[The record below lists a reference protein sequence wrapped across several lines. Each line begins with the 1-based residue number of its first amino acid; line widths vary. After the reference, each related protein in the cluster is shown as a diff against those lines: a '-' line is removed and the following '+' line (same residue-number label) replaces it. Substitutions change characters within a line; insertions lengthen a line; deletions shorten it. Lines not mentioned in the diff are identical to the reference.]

1 MVTYGVGQT
10 SPSVTAGGPAFFVT
24 ESSYTTNSA
33 WLGIYAAGGGGTT
46 TSVIGVGGKSY
57 INKQI
62 YSGSLYADP
71 DHLYNRFIDG
81 NNYYE
86 ETLKNQGIRYNN
98 EVINVGMIDEFNT
111 AQYGLN
117 GDLGGLNGIKRIS
130 TFETPHLRW
139 GRGSSTNNSSMC
151 EIRIRH
157 SIYQIYLNGTKIYD
171 VNNI

>member
-1 MVTYGVGQT
+1 M
-10 SPSVTAGGPAFFVT
+10 
-24 ESSYTTNSA
+24 
-33 WLGIYAAGGGGTT
+33 
-46 TSVIGVGGKSY
+46 
-57 INKQI
+57 
-62 YSGSLYADP
+62 YADP
-71 DHLYNRFIDG
+71 IHVYNRFIDG
-81 NNYYE
+81 NDYYE
-86 ETLKNQGIRYNN
+86 DTLKNQGIRYNN